1 MQEKR
6 TRKEIYD
13 ELLLCVSDPIYF
25 IDNYAKIQHPVR
37 GLIPFKTYHYQQ
49 DIVKMFIEHRE
60 NIIVKARQLGVTTIA
75 AAYIAWFVLFHKDKN
90 VVIVATKQDV
100 ANTMVRIVRTIIRN
114 VPKYMMLCK
123 PITNNV
129 KSIEFSNG
137 SRVRAYAT
145 AEDVARGDAVSLLI
159 IDEVAH
165 IRNMEEISANLFPT
179 ISAGGRVAL
188 FSTPK
193 GTDNWFHEQYEQ
205 AKNGEN
211 NYNCKIG
218 HYTNPADPEEITEDT
233 LPWWVHPEHDQA
245 WFDHETRGK
254 SPREVAQEYLC
265 SFNASG
271 DTFLLADDI
280 TKLES
285 KRLDPIER
293 RYIDRCLWVW
303 KKPEMSGKYIISIDA
318 ARGDNDEKRDYSAFH
333 VLRIDGLKLEQVAE
347 YKGKLTPDLL
357 GHLAVE
363 VAREYNNAI
372 IAPEN
377 NSGWSGQT
385 IQAIQNDRYPYLY
398 YPPKNGRSGMTDPYQ
413 AELYKIQPGYTVTS
427 ANRQF
432 MLAKMEEYIRTENIL
447 LYSDRL
453 VSEFKTFIWNGGRP
467 AAQRNRH
474 DDLILSLAGGIWVR
488 EEAFMY
494 MHRNADYSK
503 ALIEGMTRTSTSTQT
518 FQDFNKSNYYDRS
531 RIAAHVQN
539 QNKIVMGN
547 GDEIDLGWLFGKPKK
562 AKV

>member
-6 TRKEIYD
+6 TRKEIYE
-13 ELLLCVSDPIYF
+13 ELLVCVKDPVYF
-25 IDNYAKIQHPVR
+25 IDNYARIQHPVR
-37 GLIPFKTYHYQQ
+37 GLIPFKTYDYQK
-49 DIVKMFIEHRE
+49 DIIKMFMKHRE

-100 ANTMVRIVRTIIRN
+100 ANTMIRIVKTILRH

-123 PITNNV
+123 VTTNNV
-129 KSIEFSNG
+129 KSVELTNG

-145 AEDVARGDAVSLLI
+145 AEDVGRSEAVSLLM

-165 IRNMEEISANLFPT
+165 IKNMEEIAVGLFPT
-179 ISAGGRVAL
+179 VSAGGRVCL
-188 FSTPK
+188 FSTPN
-193 GTDNWFHEQYEQ
+193 GTDNWFAQTFDQ
-205 AKNGEN
+205 ARTGEN

-218 HYTNPADPEEITEDT
+218 DYINPADPEETTVDT
-233 LPWWVHPEHDQA
+233 LPWWVHPEHDKA
-245 WFDHETRGK
+245 WFEHETRGK
-254 SPREVAQEYLC
+254 PPREIAQEYLC

-271 DTFLLADDI
+271 DTFLLSENI
-280 TKLES
+280 VRLEET
-285 KRLDPIER
+285 RLDPLER
-293 RYIDRCLWVW
+293 RYVDRCLWIW
-303 KKPEMSGKYIISIDA
+303 KKPELSAKYIISIDA
-318 ARGDNDEKRDYSAFH
+318 ARGDADEKRDYSAFH
-333 VLRIDGLKLEQVAE
+333 VLRIDGMKVEQVAE

-398 YPPKNGRSGMTDPYQ
+398 YPPKNGRGGMTDPYQ
-413 AELYKIQPGYTVTS
+413 AEMYKILPGYTVTS
-427 ANRQF
+427 ANRQH
-432 MLAKMEEYIRTENIL
+432 MLAKMEEYVRTENII

-453 VSEFKTFIWNGGRP
+453 ISEFKTFIWNGGRP

-474 DDLILSLAGGIWVR
+474 DDLILALAGGIWVR

-494 MHRNADYSK
+494 MHRNADYAK
-503 ALIEGMTRTSTSTQT
+503 ALIEGMTTSKKTTQSY
-518 FQDFNKSNYYDRS
+518 QDFNRAGYYDRA
-531 RIAAHVQN
+531 RIVQHVQN
-539 QNKIVMGN
+539 QNKIIMGN
-547 GDEIDLGWLFGKPKK
+547 GDEIDLGWLFGTPKK
-562 AKV
+562 KA